1 MRIFT
6 TQEYKD
12 QLKKLTKKELI
23 ELLGI
28 AYENDDKNYEV
39 QLDADKVKKLY
50 QKEKNK
56 AEFYLIWA
64 LALTSTTLLCAV
76 LYMIK

>member
-23 ELLGI
+23 EMLGV
-28 AYENDDKNYEV
+28 AYENANKNYEV
-39 QLDADKVKKLY
+39 QLDTDKVKKLY
-50 QKEKNK
+50 QKEKTKQNS
-56 AEFYLIWA
+56 I
-64 LALTSTTLLCAV
+64 
-76 LYMIK
+76 

>member
-12 QLKKLTKKELI
+12 QLKKLTKKDLI

-39 QLDADKVKKLY
+39 QLDTDKVKKLY

-64 LALTSTTLLCAV
+64 LALASTTLLCAV

>member
-1 MRIFT
+1 MT

-12 QLKKLTKKELI
+12 KLKKENKKELI
-23 ELLGI
+23 EMLGI
-28 AYENDDKNYEV
+28 AYENANKNYEV
-39 QLDADKVKKLY
+39 QLDTEKVKKLY

-56 AEFYLIWA
+56 ADQFYIWMLA
-64 LALTSTTLLCAV
+64 LAMTTILIGV

>member
-1 MRIFT
+1 MT

-12 QLKKLTKKELI
+12 RLKKENKKELI
-23 ELLGI
+23 EMLGV
-28 AYENDDKNYEV
+28 AYENANKNYEV
-39 QLDADKVKKLY
+39 QLDTEKVKKLY
-50 QKEKNK
+50 QKEKNR
-56 AEFYLIWA
+56 AEFFLIVA

>member
-1 MRIFT
+1 MT

-12 QLKKLTKKELI
+12 RLKKENKKELI
-23 ELLGI
+23 EMLGV
-28 AYENDDKNYEV
+28 AYENANKNYEV
-39 QLDADKVKKLY
+39 QLDTEKVKKLY

-56 AEFYLIWA
+56 AELFLIGA
-64 LALTSTTLLCAV
+64 LALASTTILTAV